1 MMFAVTDSARALLGA
16 LVAGIDEAL
25 PAALALRTVLHSQPH
40 LGGAESPTRDLLID
54 SLPWARPQPT
64 AGTGMVVRVGP
75 KGLAVGIRAELDAL
89 PIIEQTGVHWASANQ
104 NMHAC
109 GHDVHM
115 AALWALLQAAQGLD
129 RLPAGMVGLFQPR
142 EETQPSGALDIVREG
157 VLERHEIGA
166 VIGAHVQPRIAAGVV
181 STGVGGVNAAADEF
195 SILVHGHGAHGAY
208 PHVGIDPVPAL
219 AAIALGLHELVGRL
233 IDPTHPAVITVGRIQ
248 AGTAPN
254 VIPENGSIQGIIRTT
269 DPEDRHRLQSA
280 VRRLAEHTASARGA
294 HAEVSII
301 EGDPVLSNDRGLVH
315 AIDPLLVSSGLAVA
329 AEPFRS
335 CGADDFSHYGERVP
349 IVMMFVGTARPGATA
364 KGTTIGLHHAQFL
377 PEESSVRRMAVTL
390 AAGYVGAAGTL
401 GRAAATRG

>member
-1 MMFAVTDSARALLGA
+1 MMLGVTDSARALLGA

-25 PAALALRTVLHSQPH
+25 PAAVALRTVLHTQPH
-40 LGGAESPTRDLLID
+40 LGGAEGPTRDLLID
-54 SLPWARPQPT
+54 SLPWARPSLA

-75 KGLAVGIRAELDAL
+75 DGPAVGLRAELDAL

-109 GHDVHM
+109 GHDVHL
-115 AALWALLQAAQGLD
+115 AALWALLQSAQNLTD
-129 RLPAGMVGLFQPR
+129 LPAGMVGLFQPR
-142 EETQPSGALDIVREG
+142 EESQPSGALDMVREG
-157 VLERHEIGA
+157 ILERHGIGA
-166 VIGAHVQPRIAAGVV
+166 VIGAHVQPRLDAGTV

-219 AAIALGLHELVGRL
+219 SAIALGLHELVGRM
-233 IDPTHPAVITVGRIQ
+233 IDPTHPAVITVGRVQ

-254 VIPENGSIQGIIRTT
+254 VIPENGSLQGIIRTT
-269 DPEDRHRLQSA
+269 DAGDRVRLQAA
-280 VRRLAEHTASARGA
+280 VRRLAEHTAAARGA

-301 EGDPVLSNDRGLVH
+301 VGDPVLSNDARLVR
-315 AIDPLLVSSGLAVA
+315 AIDPLLVSAGLGVA
-329 AEPFRS
+329 ADPFRS

-349 IVMMFVGTARPGATA
+349 IVMMFVGTAGPDDAKTGA
-364 KGTTIGLHHAQFL
+364 TIGLHHAQFL
-377 PEESSVRRMAVTL
+377 PDEDSVRRTAIAL

-401 GRAAATRG
+401 AR